1 MTIELFFSNQIEVLA
16 EKLSANLSLELSE
29 LKNKFDPMIVIVPN
43 QNMAKWLQLTL
54 AKLQGILLLVRFDF
68 MEKGLWNLMTELD
81 QDLKALRLMDYK
93 MRTLKLI
100 QCLNGVTLDTPD
112 LAPIADYLLD
122 SCGNKRID
130 FAPRLWQLTQ
140 RLAVLF
146 SEYEHYRYDM
156 IHSWKKGKKAENS
169 MERCQ
174 QYLYTSAFQ
183 ADVNGHRTKTTTFV
197 TLFDDVK
204 KKLHYHRI
212 PMEKVQSRTIHIFGM
227 SQISN
232 VYLDLMD
239 RLSVCH
245 SFYIYTL
252 NPSQEFWEDVQTPK
266 EIRRYQKKQ
275 VISQTIWEKKE
286 SEQPHFQNQ
295 VHPLLAAWGKPGRE
309 NIRQLCALT
318 GYTFHAC
325 YRQTEPQNTVLQ
337 KLQNDI
343 LTLSGESR
351 LRLNQDRSL
360 QIFASPSK
368 FREVET
374 VYNTICYNLDTDETL
389 KSTDIAILV
398 PDMNLYKPVFDAVFN
413 QSPKIL
419 SYNLVDSN
427 AQSESLYGQA
437 IIQILKLTQ
446 GRFTRKAVFEL
457 LLNPCFMQR
466 WDIGVDEIRD
476 WADWAEEL
484 NIFHTYSRNDPNV
497 KDKSRK
503 ERFSWKQALQRL
515 RLGRIM
521 SLPDE
526 DILQKRDYCDVMPF
540 TNLAS
545 TNLEVLEKFCLVI
558 ETLHDQVQKLSKF
571 SGHLLKWARLFASV
585 CDVLIQ
591 VPNNN
596 RGESIV
602 QRSLFYGMEDL
613 NAIFSQDSNPDKE
626 KWNIEL
632 FKEYVL
638 FLLKGI
644 SGGRGDYLTSGVTI
658 SALFPMRPIPF
669 KIMFILGMEEG
680 RFPGREV
687 VSALDLRQK
696 YRLLEDITL
705 PERNCYLFLEML
717 LSVRRRLYLGYVAR
731 DLQKDRGMQPCSVI
745 NQLTDY
751 IENTTLCDG
760 EEFKIAHVPLKGNDS
775 CYLNPDRITKWSD
788 VLTNFSLAD
797 RVSVFRNHHYWTE
810 FLKQASKEDIARIQ
824 PLMPI
829 LNTTKEPLESNDL
842 RKQMITTRQLARFLI
857 DPVKIGAQSHLGLYG
872 PEASIE
878 DLALK
883 EDEPFYSI
891 FPLDYTIRMET
902 LRLWLDLN
910 FRSEPLKLPFAPN
923 LKIILEK
930 IYESHA
936 KQSAAP
942 EGLYGQLDRRTI
954 LEKILATVKI
964 LSPLIDEIGLSTT
977 LYRAIFWGTAEES
990 GTDFLRKAPVLRLP
1004 PKEIVLNCIG
1014 YNGRQQQ
1021 LSAEIHA
1028 VLNWV
1033 FKDKEGVWH
1042 ALILTGSKQA
1052 SSRLNRYLLA
1062 PLIAYLVCR
1071 SQHSSTLEL
1080 DIHKIYF
1087 HLIYE
1092 TKIQT
1097 FISSLTSS
1105 EATLALRNLIE
1116 AFGNQKDFYWL
1127 PFETVLKCR
1136 PNPLCMNKEQVTDH
1150 QRREFSG
1157 EMAVFFDDVDDYL
1170 IRRLAAP
1177 MTPSL
1182 FDMAEKR
1189 FRWIFNAVEQIS
1201 TTS

>member
-1 MTIELFFSNQIEVLA
+1 MTVELFFGNQVEVLA
-16 EKLSANLSLELSE
+16 EKLSANLSLELFE
-29 LKNKFDPMIVIVPN
+29 IKNKLDPMIVIVPN

-54 AKLQGILLLVRFDF
+54 ARLQGILLLVRFDF
-68 MEKGLWNLMTELD
+68 MEKGLWNLLAELN
-81 QDLKALRLMDYK
+81 QDRKVQRMIDHK
-93 MRTLKLI
+93 IRTLKLI
-100 QCLNGVTLDTPD
+100 QCLNTLNLDIPD

-122 SCGNKRID
+122 SSGNKRID

-146 SEYEHYRYDM
+146 LEYEHHRYDM
-156 IHSWKKGKKAENS
+156 IHSWKSGKKAKNP

-174 QYLYTSAFQ
+174 QYLYINAFQ
-183 ADVNGHRTKTTTFV
+183 ADVTDHRSKTTTFIS
-197 TLFDDVK
+197 LLDDVK
-204 KKLHYHRI
+204 KKIHHHRI
-212 PMEKVQSRTIHIFGM
+212 PIEKIQSRTIHIFGM
-227 SQISN
+227 SQISS

-239 RLSVCH
+239 HLSVYH

-266 EIRRYQKKQ
+266 EKRWYQKKQ
-275 VISQTIWEKKE
+275 IVSQNIEEKKE
-286 SEQPHFQNQ
+286 WEQTRYQSQ
-295 VHPLLAAWGKPGRE
+295 VHPLLALWGKPGRE
-309 NIRQLCALT
+309 NIRKLCTLT
-318 GYTFHAC
+318 DYTFHAC
-325 YRQTEPQNTVLQ
+325 FRSTEPQNTVLQ
-337 KLQNDI
+337 KLQNDL
-343 LTLSGESR
+343 LTLTSESH

-374 VYNTICYNLDTDETL
+374 VYNTICYNLNADETL

-398 PDMNLYKPVFDAVFN
+398 PDIDLYKPVFDAIFN
-413 QSPKIL
+413 RNPKIL

-437 IIQILKLTQ
+437 IIQILNLAQ
-446 GRFTRKAVFEL
+446 GRFTRRAVFEL

-466 WDIGVDEIRD
+466 WEIGVDEIRD
-476 WADWAEEL
+476 WVNWAEEL
-484 NIFHTYSRNDPNV
+484 NIFHTYRRNDPNV
-497 KDKSRK
+497 KDRSYK

-526 DILQKRDYCDVMPF
+526 DIMQKRDYCDVIPF
-540 TNLAS
+540 ANLVS

-558 ETLHDQVQKLSKF
+558 ETLHDQVQKLSNF
-571 SGHLLKWARLFASV
+571 SGHFLKWARLFASV
-585 CDVLIQ
+585 CDALIQ

-596 RGESIV
+596 RGEGIV

-613 NAIFSQDSNPDKE
+613 NVIFSQDSNPAKE
-626 KWNIEL
+626 TWDIEL

-644 SGGRGDYLTSGVTI
+644 SGGRGDYLTGGVTI
-658 SALFPMRPIPF
+658 SALLPMRPIPF

-680 RFPGREV
+680 QFPGRET
-687 VSALDLRQK
+687 VSVLDLRQK
-696 YRLLEDITL
+696 YRLLEDISL

-717 LSVRRRLYLGYVAR
+717 LSVRHKLYLGYIAR

-745 NQLTDY
+745 NQLKDF
-751 IENTTLCDG
+751 IESTILCDG
-760 EEFKIAHVPLKGNDS
+760 EEFKIAHVPLKGNDV
-775 CYLNPDRITKWSD
+775 CYLDPDRITKWSD

-797 RVSVFRNHHYWTE
+797 RVSVFRTHHYWAE

-824 PLMPI
+824 PLVPV
-829 LNTTKEPLESNDL
+829 LNTTKEPLDGNDL

-902 LRLWLDLN
+902 LCLWLDLN
-910 FRSEPLKLPFAPN
+910 FRSEPLKLPFVPD
-923 LKIILEK
+923 LTIILEK
-930 IYESHA
+930 IYESYA
-936 KQSAAP
+936 KQSAVP
-942 EGLYGQLDRRTI
+942 EGLYGQLDRQTI
-954 LEKILATVKI
+954 LEKIFATVKI
-964 LSPLIDEIGLSTT
+964 LSGLIDEIRPSSTQ
-977 LYRAIFWGTAEES
+977 YRAIFWGAACES
-990 GTDFLRKAPVLRLP
+990 NTDFLREAPVLRLP
-1004 PKEIVLNCIG
+1004 PKEIMFNCIG
-1014 YNGRQQQ
+1014 YHGGQQQ

-1028 VLNWV
+1028 VLNWT
-1033 FKDKEGVWH
+1033 FKDKEGMWH
-1042 ALILTGSKQA
+1042 TLVLTGSKQA
-1052 SSRLNRYLLA
+1052 SSRPNRYLLA
-1062 PLIAYLVCR
+1062 PLIAYLVCK
-1071 SQHSSTLEL
+1071 SQHLSDLKL
-1080 DIHKIYF
+1080 DVPKMYF
-1087 HLIYE
+1087 HLVYE

-1136 PNPLCMNKEQVTDH
+1136 PNPLQMNKEKVTD
-1150 QRREFSG
+1150 QKRLEFSD

-1177 MTPSL
+1177 ITPFL
-1182 FDMAEKR
+1182 FNMAEKR
-1189 FRWIFNAVEQIS
+1189 FRWIFDAVEQIS
-1201 TTS
+1201 VT